1 MCPMDQATLRTRL
14 FWVAGAYAAVLSVS
28 AALIFER
35 YLAYVRHPD
44 DVAASGGMWAG
55 GDMLLEVFIAGMLL
69 VVTFFLVLVI
79 SHAEAAYETYS
90 KILLAV
96 SVTAPVSIGLMA
108 IPAVGQSNSVLGYV
122 CLYRTIGSP
131 LVLLGLAMSR
141 LFARFP
147 KPKRITNYALLI
159 EGLTLVV
166 MGMMLFLPFHR
177 HPA

>member
-1 MCPMDQATLRTRL
+1 MDQATLRTRL

-28 AALIFER
+28 AGLILER

-55 GDMLLEVFIAGMLL
+55 GDMLLEVFIAGMVL

-79 SHAEAAYETYS
+79 ANAEVAYATYS
-90 KILLAV
+90 KILLAL
-96 SVTAPVSIGLMA
+96 SLTAPIAIGLMA
-108 IPAVGQSNSVLGYV
+108 IPAVGQSNSMLGYV
-122 CLYRTIGSP
+122 CLYRALGSP

-147 KPKRITNYALLI
+147 KPRRITNYALLI
-159 EGLTLVV
+159 EGMTLVFV
-166 MGMMLFLPFHR
+166 LLMLFLPFHP
-177 HPA
+177 HHA